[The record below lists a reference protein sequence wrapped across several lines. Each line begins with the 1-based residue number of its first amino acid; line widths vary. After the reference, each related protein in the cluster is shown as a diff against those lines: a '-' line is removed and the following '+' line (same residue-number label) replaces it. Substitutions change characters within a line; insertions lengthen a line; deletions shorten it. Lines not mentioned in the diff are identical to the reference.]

1 MNNNWKFITG
11 AIAISSIY
19 YFMFL
24 KGKKEEQKSS
34 FVDSDFGKKVK
45 FKICNNTDENQ
56 VVPIFKSSD
65 NIQNPNVDLFPT
77 MNEFNRNLKKEN
89 KKIRGVEVFPIDNTL
104 LKSISK
110 EITNVLNGTKTN
122 LKPTFES
129 NKKDNEFILF
139 EPENLKIDGENH
151 MEYTMKPKTT
161 IEIMFHYE

>member
-1 MNNNWKFITG
+1 MINLSIFI
-11 AIAISSIY
+11 
-19 YFMFL
+19 L
-24 KGKKEEQKSS
+24 Q
-34 FVDSDFGKKVK
+34 
-45 FKICNNTDENQ
+45 ENG
-56 VVPIFKSSD
+56 
-65 NIQNPNVDLFPT
+65 L
-77 MNEFNRNLKKEN
+77 N
-89 KKIRGVEVFPIDNTL
+89 KK
-104 LKSISK
+104 SK